1 MIRPYLGDVV
11 GVHTDWTPLRD
22 REPLFDEPLDRSDP
36 WQFINFR
43 VT

>member
-1 MIRPYLGDVV
+1 MKHYY
-11 GVHTDWTPLRD
+11 TDWTPLKE
-22 REPLFDEPLDRSDP
+22 RERLFPEDHLDHSDDP